1 MPVVSTRFRFDPV
14 ADVQAGL
21 GALTA
26 HLERRRA
33 EDIARE
39 AQIRELAGRREL
51 LAEEIAARER
61 MQLAGFQHAESIQ
74 RGQQEFLRTE
84 NALNRA
90 LQQNLQQAM
99 IDWYREQLAAQIG
112 QQEADRALRRLL
124 GMRELDLRGRQLDI
138 TAQQVPFANLGQFAS
153 LVRAAASPFVGFTE
167 QQVPMLERLL
177 QMFGLATGA
186 PTAATGVGGTGGT
199 VGTVS
204 PADTAAVEML
214 RGGAGTAAGTGAGTG
229 AAGRRRD
236 NVFDL
241 GNIDLGPEPNFENLT
256 AEDMAFAIF
265 NMVPEWLHDTA
276 VEMTV
281 PPEMRDQVRRHLR
294 VLGGG
299 RSRSVVEDIQMRD
312 SLRSRRGQ

>member
-1 MPVVSTRFRFDPV
+1 MPVVSTRFSFDPV

-61 MQLAGFQHAESIQ
+61 MQRAGFQHAESMQ

-90 LQQNLQQAM
+90 LQENLQQPM
-99 IDWYREQLAAQIG
+99 INWCREQLAAQSG

-153 LVRAAASPFVGFTE
+153 LVRAA
-167 QQVPMLERLL
+167 
-177 QMFGLATGA
+177 
-186 PTAATGVGGTGGT
+186 
-199 VGTVS
+199 
-204 PADTAAVEML
+204 
-214 RGGAGTAAGTGAGTG
+214 
-229 AAGRRRD
+229 
-236 NVFDL
+236 
-241 GNIDLGPEPNFENLT
+241 
-256 AEDMAFAIF
+256 
-265 NMVPEWLHDTA
+265 
-276 VEMTV
+276 
-281 PPEMRDQVRRHLR
+281 
-294 VLGGG
+294 
-299 RSRSVVEDIQMRD
+299 
-312 SLRSRRGQ
+312 

>member
-14 ADVQAGL
+14 ADVQN
-21 GALTA
+21 ALATA
-26 HLERRRA
+26 MDFAERRRA
-33 EDIARE
+33 EDVARE

-61 MQLAGFQHAESIQ
+61 MQLAGFQHAESMQ

-90 LQQNLQQAM
+90 LQENLQQAM
-99 IDWYREQLAAQIG
+99 INWYREQLAAQIA

-138 TAQQVPFANLGQFAS
+138 TERQVPFANLGQFAS

-177 QMFGLATGA
+177 QMFGLATAA
-186 PTAATGVGGTGGT
+186 PTAAAGVGGT

-265 NMVPEWLHDTA
+265 NMVPEWLQDTA
-276 VEMTV
+276 VEMNV
-281 PPEMRDQVRRHLR
+281 HAELRHQVRRHLR

-299 RSRSVVEDIQMRD
+299 QPRSVVEDIQMRE

>member
-1 MPVVSTRFRFDPV
+1 MAVVSTRFRFDPV

-61 MQLAGFQHAESIQ
+61 MQLAGFQHAESMQ

-90 LQQNLQQAM
+90 LQENLQQAM
-99 IDWYREQLAAQIG
+99 INWYREQLAAQIA

-138 TAQQVPFANLGQFAS
+138 TERQVPFANLGQFAS

-177 QMFGLATGA
+177 QMFGLATAA
-186 PTAATGVGGTGGT
+186 PTAAAGVGGT

-214 RGGAGTAAGTGAGTG
+214 RGGAGTGAGTG

-299 RSRSVVEDIQMRD
+299 QPRSVVEDIQMRD

>member
-1 MPVVSTRFRFDPV
+1 MAVVSTRFRFDPV

-61 MQLAGFQHAESIQ
+61 MQLAGFQHAESMQ

-90 LQQNLQQAM
+90 LQENLQQAM
-99 IDWYREQLAAQIG
+99 INWYREQLAAQIA

-124 GMRELDLRGRQLDI
+124 GLRELDLRGRQLDI
-138 TAQQVPFANLGQFAS
+138 TERQVPFANLGQFAS

-177 QMFGLATGA
+177 QMFGLATAA
-186 PTAATGVGGTGGT
+186 PTAAAGVGGTG
-199 VGTVS
+199 GTVS

-214 RGGAGTAAGTGAGTG
+214 RGGAGTGAGTG

-265 NMVPEWLHDTA
+265 NMVPEWLQDTA

-299 RSRSVVEDIQMRD
+299 QPRSVVEDIQMRD

>member
-1 MPVVSTRFRFDPV
+1 
-14 ADVQAGL
+14 
-21 GALTA
+21 
-26 HLERRRA
+26 
-33 EDIARE
+33 
-39 AQIRELAGRREL
+39 
-51 LAEEIAARER
+51 
-61 MQLAGFQHAESIQ
+61 
-74 RGQQEFLRTE
+74 
-84 NALNRA
+84 
-90 LQQNLQQAM
+90 
-99 IDWYREQLAAQIG
+99 
-112 QQEADRALRRLL
+112 
-124 GMRELDLRGRQLDI
+124 
-138 TAQQVPFANLGQFAS
+138 
-153 LVRAAASPFVGFTE
+153 
-167 QQVPMLERLL
+167 LL

-186 PTAATGVGGTGGT
+186 PTAAAGVGGT

-214 RGGAGTAAGTGAGTG
+214 RGGAGTAAGTAAGTGAGTG

-265 NMVPEWLHDTA
+265 NMVPEWLQDTA

-281 PPEMRDQVRRHLR
+281 PAEMRDQVRRHLR

-299 RSRSVVEDIQMRD
+299 RSRSVVEDIQMRE